1 MVTAAGLEPEA
12 RSRSDVRCSIAL
24 ERGGASIIGGT
35 AGIVVGVMAASTVGV
50 TVTVESVAGGAT
62 RGSDTCAAG
71 TVGRGAAAGGR
82 ASRTCARA
90 TDAVGADAPDST
102 EVVRE
107 ESGDGNAAMHA
118 RRESA
123 GLVGVELQ
131 AAAGD
136 GAGVGDTRPVEAR
149 AITDTAPVA

>member
-1 MVTAAGLEPEA
+1 M
-12 RSRSDVRCSIAL
+12 
-24 ERGGASIIGGT
+24 
-35 AGIVVGVMAASTVGV
+35 MAASTVGV

-71 TVGRGAAAGGR
+71 TVGRAATADSR
-82 ASRTCARA
+82 ASRTCARD
-90 TDAVGADAPDST
+90 TDAVGADEPDSA

-107 ESGDGNAAMHA
+107 ESSDDNAAMHA

-123 GLVGVELQ
+123 GPVGGGELQ

-136 GAGVGDTRPVEAR
+136 GAGVGDTGRSEGDHRHGARR
-149 AITDTAPVA
+149 AIGRQGFRAERPWPSIRLRRGSPAAYPRRGRG